1 MAFFGQDPVLCKLTV
16 DNKCLQQVRNFKYFG
31 CAISFE
37 NENVIQKTSKLF
49 ANTEN
54 SKQQF

>member
-1 MAFFGQDPVLCKLTV
+1 MAFFGQDPVLCKLTA

-31 CAISFE
+31 REISFE
-37 NENVIQKTSKLF
+37 NEKIIQKTSKF
-49 ANTEN
+49 FENTGN